1 MRRAPFHVTGP
12 DGSFII
18 RELLTEDALERKRVA
33 DVIGDA
39 FEYDAWFKKDGEPR
53 RLAGGAKEVH
63 DIVSKGASTFLVAVP
78 TKPWVSLLAATR
90 ATLCLCG
97 FFFLLGEI
105 RSISILGRLH
115 IVPRSFHASKSF
127 PL

>member
-1 MRRAPFHVTGP
+1 MLESLVVTTLTYSSRKKRRLDIIMRRAPFHVTGP

-63 DIVSKGASTFLVAVP
+63 VLRIQEFCNLRTSGVGTKDYEHSGWHHQAS
-78 TKPWVSLLAATR
+78 
-90 ATLCLCG
+90 
-97 FFFLLGEI
+97 
-105 RSISILGRLH
+105 H
-115 IVPRSFHASKSF
+115 
-127 PL
+127 

>member
-1 MRRAPFHVTGP
+1 MGHPR
-12 DGSFII
+12 

-53 RLAGGAKEVH
+53 RLASGAKEVH

-78 TKPWVSLLAATR
+78 TKPWVSSSRQPVRPYVCAVS
-90 ATLCLCG
+90 
-97 FFFLLGEI
+97 FF
-105 RSISILGRLH
+105 SSGR
-115 IVPRSFHASKSF
+115 
-127 PL
+127 